1 MDDLTQ
7 RAWVFLNYPRELKV
21 HHLFLLVL
29 SVWYYSSPMA
39 IKMEI
44 FNFLPPE
51 TFVLLELVLVYLSQM
66 ESWIVC
72 AANRKVVSKGWHQS
86 CDDLNKRA
94 GKCPNK
100 IFWGRPFPTVINF
113 TSLCTCRGWPPSP
126 CGCSPVS
133 CSSSVRWWEEYLETR
148 TISWALF
155 LRLHTQEYSAKAS
168 SCLFHSSK
176 FHFGDPIFC
185 SQTMQ
190 TKRDLQDDFILWYVN

>member
-66 ESWIVC
+66 VSLNSVCCQQKGGFWRFTSVLWWFKQESWKMPEQ
-72 AANRKVVSKGWHQS
+72 NLLEVVPYRLWST
-86 CDDLNKRA
+86 LPAFLLA
-94 GKCPNK
+94 G
-100 IFWGRPFPTVINF
+100 GDRPLRVGAHLYHVRLQCGGEKNIWKQER
-113 TSLCTCRGWPPSP
+113 SHELC
-126 CGCSPVS
+126 
-133 CSSSVRWWEEYLETR
+133 
-148 TISWALF
+148 F
-155 LRLHTQEYSAKAS
+155 
-168 SCLFHSSK
+168 
-176 FHFGDPIFC
+176 
-185 SQTMQ
+185 
-190 TKRDLQDDFILWYVN
+190 

>member
-7 RAWVFLNYPRELKV
+7 RAWVFFNLPRELRV

-39 IKMEI
+39 IKLEI

-51 TFVLLELVLVYLSQM
+51 TLVLLELVLVYLSQM
-66 ESWIVC
+66 VSWIVC

-100 IFWGRPFPTVINF
+100 IFLRSSLTDFDQLYQPLYLQGVTALSVWVLTCIMFVFSAVVRRIFGNKNDLMNF
-113 TSLCTCRGWPPSP
+113 VFKVAYTGILSKSLIMF
-126 CGCSPVS
+126 VS
-133 CSSSVRWWEEYLETR
+133 
-148 TISWALF
+148 F
-155 LRLHTQEYSAKAS
+155 K
-168 SCLFHSSK
+168 
-176 FHFGDPIFC
+176 
-185 SQTMQ
+185 
-190 TKRDLQDDFILWYVN
+190 